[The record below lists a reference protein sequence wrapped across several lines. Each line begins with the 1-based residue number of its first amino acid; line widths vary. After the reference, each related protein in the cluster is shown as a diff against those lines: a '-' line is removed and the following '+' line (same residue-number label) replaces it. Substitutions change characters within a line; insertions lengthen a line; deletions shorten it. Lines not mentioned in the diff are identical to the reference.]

1 MFGEKCMCLKSG
13 NQNLAFTVQKG
24 TDPVQPVDE
33 VHLRLS
39 PPLKSAH
46 VMPEDLPNH
55 AVAY

>member
-1 MFGEKCMCLKSG
+1 MCLKSG
-13 NQNLAFTVQKG
+13 NQNSAFTVQKG